1 MVDGYVPEE
10 SKVGQVEAILEAL
23 GAYDLHY
30 YGEWDLVNLSIN
42 EPPRGTSPRSPEA
55 AG

>member
-1 MVDGYVPEE
+1 VDVYVPEE
-10 SKVGQVEAILEAL
+10 SKVGQVEAILEAH

-30 YGEWDLVNLSIN
+30 YGEWDLVNLSSN
-42 EPPRGTSPRSPEA
+42 EPPRGTGLSSSEA